1 MYVNKKSRSV
11 ATLFFLP
18 FLVAF
23 VIFWIIPFVFGV
35 FTSLHNYSVFAGNQG
50 FVGLEN
56 YTKLLGGTSV
66 FSSRFF
72 LGMKNTLTFV
82 AVSFIPLV
90 LIALGLAVIVTNL
103 QGWVKV
109 FFRTVFFISY
119 GVSVT
124 AVSSI
129 FKWLFNGNGG
139 YINSVLNSVNV
150 PAIQWLNSQ
159 PFAWAVIV
167 VTTIWWTIGY
177 NMILFTNALDEVN
190 PTLYEAAS
198 IDGANAW
205 QKFISITL
213 PGIRNI
219 MGFVT
224 LTTIIASF
232 NLYGQS
238 LLITAGGP
246 AQTTTSM
253 IMVIQQTIFNQNNL
267 GMGSAMAILLGIIMA
282 VISSI
287 QFILQLRRVD

>member
-1 MYVNKKSRSV
+1 MYLKKNSRLV

-23 VIFWIIPFVFGV
+23 IIFWIIPFAFGV
-35 FTSLHNYSVFAGNQG
+35 FTSMHNYSVFAGNQG

-56 YTKLLGGTSV
+56 YTKLLSGTSV

-72 LGMKNTLTFV
+72 LGMKNTLLFV
-82 AVSFIPLV
+82 GVSFVPLV
-90 LIALGLAVIVTNL
+90 VIALGLAVVVTNL

-109 FFRTVFFISY
+109 LFRTVFFISY
-119 GVSVT
+119 AVSVT

-139 YINSVLNSVNV
+139 YINSVLNNVNL
-150 PAIQWLNSQ
+150 PAVNWLNSQ
-159 PFAWAVIV
+159 PYAWAVIV
-167 VTTIWWTIGY
+167 VTTVWWTIGY
-177 NMILFTNALDEVN
+177 NMILFTNALDDVN
-190 PTLYEAAS
+190 PNLYEAAS
-198 IDGANAW
+198 IDGATAW
-205 QKFISITL
+205 QKFTNITL
-213 PGIRNI
+213 PSIRNI
-219 MGFVT
+219 FGFVT

-232 NLYGQS
+232 NLYGQA
-238 LLITAGGP
+238 LLITVGGP
-246 AQTTTSM
+246 AQSTTSM

-287 QFILQLRRVD
+287 QFLLQLRKVD